1 MSRSIIQERKE
12 CFICRALS
20 DGIGEVKSE
29 GLERHHI
36 MFGYS
41 SKDRD
46 YSEHFGLWV
55 WLCHEHHREGEL
67 SPHKSKRTNIALR
80 KVAQAAFEQKHSHE
94 EWMRIF
100 RVNYRE

>member
-1 MSRSIIQERKE
+1 MSRSIIQDKKE

-55 WLCHEHHREGEL
+55 WLCPAHHKTDEL
-67 SPHKSKRTNIALR
+67 APHVSKRTNIALR